1 MKSRRL
7 RIATYALATTILLSL
22 ATACATGGGFDGLS
36 LRRLGGEDTIG
47 GTAVVLAVSFEEP
60 GRRLERLA
68 AVATAYLDADR
79 GDDARILLDFLR
91 DHETED
97 VEAHALAD
105 TLATVGRGY
114 ARLGDAEAAAAV
126 LDRARR
132 AASRIAAESSR
143 VAVLARIVDAAF
155 LPTPTLTETLQATI
169 QEGYIIQDFALR
181 VDFLLDLLERYGGAD
196 VLGNVN
202 ALIQQALPAAS
213 SIADP
218 WERALAFARIAR
230 AQRTPDGAVT
240 DAAAETLRRGLNAV
254 EGDAEIASGTQAL
267 AARQLVSVLADL
279 NRRPDALGLVDE
291 IPLGHL
297 RSFSYVDLARS
308 YFSDGIRTVGF
319 LMLTRA
325 TRSASLAT
333 TPARRAEGY
342 LAIARAYHEIDEES
356 LADFQ
361 LEQARTNAVAAES
374 ASEKVQMLEEIV
386 ALYLEHGRIEVM
398 DEIVEELPGG
408 LVVARLRARVS
419 EMLLERG
426 RREEGASHFRE
437 ALATLRAASEAEPG
451 FAVRMCRIAAR
462 LAEIDLAVSIA
473 ASIPDRGTQI
483 DALGHVIRWLPL
495 GHRLS
500 PATQETLTEIR
511 GR

>member
-1 MKSRRL
+1 MMSRRL
-7 RIATYALATTILLSL
+7 RISTYALLTIILLSL

-79 GDDARILLDFLR
+79 GDDARILLDYLR
-91 DHETED
+91 DHETEG

-105 TLATVGRGY
+105 TLASVGRGY

-181 VDFLLDLLERYGGAD
+181 ADFLLDLLERYGGAE

-230 AQRTPDGAVT
+230 TQRAPEGELT
-240 DAAAETLRRGLNAV
+240 DAAGETLRRSLSAV

-267 AARQLVSVLADL
+267 AARQLISVLADL
-279 NRRPDALGLVDE
+279 NRRPEALSLVDE

-297 RSFSYVDLARS
+297 QSASYVDLARS
-308 YFSDGIRTVGF
+308 YFGDGIRTVGF

-325 TRSASLAT
+325 TRSASLAA
-333 TPARRAEGY
+333 TPARRAESH
-342 LAIARAYHEIDEES
+342 LAIARAYHEIEEES
-356 LADFQ
+356 LAEFQ
-361 LEQARTNAVAAES
+361 LEQARINAVAAES
-374 ASEKVQMLEEIV
+374 ASEKVRLLEDIV
-386 ALYLEHGRIEVM
+386 ALHLEHDRIDVM
-398 DEIVEELPGG
+398 DDIAAELPGG
-408 LVVARLRARVS
+408 LAVARLRARVS
-419 EMLLERG
+419 ELLLERG
-426 RREEGASHFRE
+426 RREEGAYQFRE
-437 ALATLRAASEAEPG
+437 ALATLRAASETEPG
-451 FAVRMCRIAAR
+451 FAVRMCRLAAR
-462 LAEIDLAVSIA
+462 LAEIDLALSIA
-473 ASIPDRGTQI
+473 ASIPDPVNQI
-483 DALGHVIRWLPL
+483 DALADIIRWLPL

-500 PATQETLTEIR
+500 PAAQETLAQIR
-511 GR
+511 TQ